1 MEINTQ
7 FQCLQTENKEVLTEY
22 TELWNEI
29 KSQIVVN
36 MEYQVNT
43 NTSEYGKDFIKIK
56 FNSDHN
62 LTLNK
67 ILKLHNLTVIV
78 TSVLFKF
85 FLNECLYEL

>member
-78 TSVLFKF
+78 TSVLFTIF
-85 FLNECLYEL
+85 FKWVFV